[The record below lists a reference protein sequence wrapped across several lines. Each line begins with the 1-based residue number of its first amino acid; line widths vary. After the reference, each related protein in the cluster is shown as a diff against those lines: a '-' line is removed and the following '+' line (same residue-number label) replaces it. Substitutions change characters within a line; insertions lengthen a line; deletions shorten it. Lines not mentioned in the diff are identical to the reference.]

1 MPQSSSMLE
10 IAIKLLLALVVGG
23 LIGAER
29 EFREKSAGL
38 RTITL
43 VCLGSTLFTIFSG
56 LFDPVRGDP
65 SRVAAAIVTGIG
77 FLGAGVIL
85 RERKQ
90 VWGLTTAAIIW
101 LVAALGMGIGIG
113 QYQAV
118 GLATAASLLV
128 LWGFPKFDIL
138 SKARDTYTYEVVA
151 PFGETRFDLLSAR
164 FQDLGLKLTRQT
176 VEKRAG
182 SMIVTW
188 QAYGRPESHDRLMQS
203 FLRDPEISEF
213 RVL

>member
-1 MPQSSSMLE
+1 MLE
-10 IAIKLLLALVVGG
+10 IVIKLLLSLAIGS

-43 VCLGSTLFTIFSG
+43 VCLGSTLFTIFSSM
-56 LFDPVRGDP
+56 FDPVRGDP
-65 SRVAAAIVTGIG
+65 SRVAASIVTGIG

-85 RERKQ
+85 REKKH

-113 QYQAV
+113 QYFTV
-118 GLATAASLLV
+118 ILATAATLIV
-128 LWGFPKFDIL
+128 LWCFPKLDYL
-138 SKARDTYTYEVVA
+138 SKARDTYTYEIVA
-151 PFGETRFDLLSAR
+151 PFEKAKLDVLISKFRES
-164 FQDLGLKLTRQT
+164 GLTLTTQIIER
-176 VEKRAG
+176 KG
-182 SMIVTW
+182 NKMIATW
-188 QAYGRPESHDRLMQS
+188 QAYGSPESHNKLMQE
-203 FLRDPEISEF
+203 LLDDTEIDEL